1 MLQASGEAVGLPKG
15 VMGNSEVGHMNLG
28 SGRVVPQ
35 GVTIIDAAVAAGD
48 FATNETLLRAFEH
61 VGAAAERCT

>member
-1 MLQASGEAVGLPKG
+1 MDDRSRPVGEAVGLPEG

-35 GVTIIDAAVAAGD
+35 GVVVSTPTRSET
-48 FATNETLLRAFEH
+48 FATQ
-61 VGAAAERCT
+61 